1 MKMMNEFHLD
11 IAPDGVIQIL
21 KQEVLLKDNGEKVVL
36 NNWRTTVPPG
46 DFQQVEQLPLA
57 DYHLNII
64 QAAWTNEVVELYHLK
79 QQEKEEEEATEE
91 SGLL

>member
-1 MKMMNEFHLD
+1 MNEFRLD
-11 IAPDGVIQIL
+11 IGPDGVIQIL

-46 DFQQVEQLPLA
+46 DFQQVEQLSLS

-64 QAAWTNEVVELYHLK
+64 QAAWTNEVINHYLERRGSD
-79 QQEKEEEEATEE
+79 E
-91 SGLL
+91 SL